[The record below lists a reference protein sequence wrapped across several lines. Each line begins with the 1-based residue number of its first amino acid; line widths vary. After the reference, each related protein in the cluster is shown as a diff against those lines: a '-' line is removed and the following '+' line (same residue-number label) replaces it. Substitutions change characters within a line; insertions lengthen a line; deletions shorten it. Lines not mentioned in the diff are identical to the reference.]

1 MATEGIVDDDTLLS
15 TLKQEA
21 PAAARIFPFGVG
33 YDVNTLFLDQLAAD
47 HRGLPAYVAP
57 EERIDEK
64 ISAFY
69 GRIQSPVLTN
79 IALDFGSVQTYDIY
93 PNPLPDLYAGTQLI
107 VTGRYNGSGAQTIT
121 LTGEVE
127 GQRETYTYA
136 GNFSASTG
144 KDFIPRLWASR
155 KIGYLLTQIRL
166 NGEKEEWISAV
177 VSLSLRYGIIT
188 PYTSFLVEEPVDVLT
203 VEGRERAAEEL
214 TENFQAVPMA
224 PSGEKAVED
233 AVMRQELEAADA
245 APTAGGAMPGADGG
259 QTASNSV
266 RYVGDKTFL
275 CQDNVCTDTAYVP
288 DKMTP
293 QTITFMSE
301 TYWQLTETHPELS
314 AYFAVAEESFFVA
327 QDGTA
332 YHFRIGTEAD
342 AVTRPESSSAT
353 PSSPTSPTTA
363 TPQTET
369 GTIPT
374 ATSTPSSSNS
384 SPGTCGGAFALLG
397 LAVGVVFYGKTR
409 TRIEDAKDEIKG

>member
-1 MATEGIVDDDTLLS
+1 MATEGIVDDDTLLG
-15 TLKQEA
+15 TLAQES
-21 PAAARIFPFGVG
+21 PTSARVFPFGVG

-79 IALDFGSVQTYDIY
+79 IALDFGSVRTYDIY
-93 PNPLPDLYAGTQLI
+93 PTPLPDLYAGTQLI
-107 VTGRYNGSGAQTIT
+107 VAGRYSGAGAQTIT

-136 GNFSASTG
+136 GNFIASTG
-144 KDFIPRLWASR
+144 KDFIPRLWAAR

-188 PYTSFLVEEPVDVLT
+188 PYTSFLVEEPQDVLT
-203 VEGRERAAEEL
+203 LEGRERAAEEL

-233 AVMRQELEAADA
+233 AVMRQELESAAA
-245 APTAGGAMPGADGG
+245 APTAGALPAPGGG
-259 QTASNSV
+259 STTASSV

-275 CQDNVCTDTAYVP
+275 CQANVCTDTAYIP

-293 QTITFMSE
+293 QTILFMSE
-301 TYWQLTETHPELS
+301 AYWQLTETHPELS

-327 QDGTA
+327 ADGTA
-332 YHFRIGTEAD
+332 YHFHLGTEAD
-342 AVTRPESSSAT
+342 AVARPETFSA
-353 PSSPTSPTTA
+353 TA
-363 TPQTET
+363 TPQTEI
-369 GTIPT
+369 GSAPT
-374 ATSTPSSSNS
+374 ATSPATPATPTPSSGTNN
-384 SPGTCGGAFALLG
+384 PGICGGAFALLG
-397 LAVGVVFYGKTR
+397 LAVGVVFHGKTR
-409 TRIEDAKDEIKG
+409 TRVEKSQDKIEG